1 MNQIEYLF
9 SVFSEDIPFQAL
21 GSQHVSRLASR
32 WIWVRVWKPPVSL
45 PILHPFSHHYPL
57 SLLSLCLAD
66 VETEMPSVWS
76 RVQLSR
82 AGMDFGDLHLNLDGI
97 EDGPGICRQGRP
109 PTPPFYSFDL
119 LTVLSENMCVM
130 LCPEQSRTL
139 GQ

>member
-32 WIWVRVWKPPVSL
+32 RIWVRVWKPPFPL
-45 PILHPFSHHYPL
+45 PILHPFSHHYSL

-97 EDGPGICRQGRP
+97 EDGPGMCRQGRP
-109 PTPPFYSFDL
+109 PTPPFYSFGL
-119 LTVLSENMCVM
+119 LTALSENICVM

>member
-1 MNQIEYLF
+1 MEATLF
-9 SVFSEDIPFQAL
+9 FAHSAPIQSP
-21 GSQHVSRLASR
+21 
-32 WIWVRVWKPPVSL
+32 L
-45 PILHPFSHHYPL
+45 PIVFAE
-57 SLLSLCLAD
+57 SLLGRCGNGNAQCLD
-66 VETEMPSVWS
+66 STRS